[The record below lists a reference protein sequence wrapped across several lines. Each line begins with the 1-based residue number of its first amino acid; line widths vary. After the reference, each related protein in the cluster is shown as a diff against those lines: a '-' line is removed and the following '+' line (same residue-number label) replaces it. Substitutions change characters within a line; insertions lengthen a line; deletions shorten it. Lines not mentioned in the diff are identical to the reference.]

1 MVIEYQVLIRQIN
14 QRDKN
19 DWSSKNAQRTTID
32 KYIKRDKCDESSR
45 RIKEI
50 LHLSEE
56 KRREITIVKVYSSDS
71 KSLTMGNLAQF
82 SSTSLFSGSCQ
93 FRRVG
98 TPFNF
103 NLGFVL
109 KVDACKQESKVNND
123 SNIDHTVYN
132 KKVKNNRQRK
142 VKQNNKESVQEK

>member
-1 MVIEYQVLIRQIN
+1 MRSEPPLIN
-14 QRDKN
+14 TLN
-19 DWSSKNAQRTTID
+19 VTSAMNHHV
-32 KYIKRDKCDESSR
+32 ESR
-45 RIKEI
+45 KFFIHQKK
-50 LHLSEE
+50 

-71 KSLTMGNLAQF
+71 KSLTMDNLAQF

-132 KKVKNNRQRK
+132 KKVKTT
-142 VKQNNKESVQEK
+142 VKEK